1 MKSKMQ
7 KMKDNK
13 FEILSILFFVLFT
26 ASSLV
31 YYHREDVYIRP
42 MLYFYLLSVCV
53 GIAALQIVLCNNF
66 KKFYIMLIILEAFL
80 LSASFSLT
88 QQTLYKTV
96 LGRDPW
102 FHWIFVDEIVR
113 AGKIPSYE
121 NIPIPYTK
129 MPNFHLLITAG
140 MILTGIPYKFS
151 QYLFAGLPA
160 LLLVFLVLFALTR
173 KVFDLRTALL
183 AILLFSFADNVLDMT
198 SKSIIPNSLG
208 VSMAFLI
215 YYSIISMNIIDRR
228 IFSIAIILSFSLV
241 LTHTVSYTFLL
252 YQVIII
258 LLVSLIYQKEVSK
271 KILNLL
277 LILFVFA
284 FLEWA
289 FYSGVYFTSLIN
301 ILSQLFIYGF
311 DVERYEARTPFSF
324 FEVILARLG
333 MVTFFLL
340 AGLGVILVLKNRLR
354 DRVSLIHSLV
364 TGGMVFSIFA
374 PFSPALASLGHRFW
388 YYGEVLGS
396 TFVSYLFNS
405 KKILRI
411 AAVPFLI
418 VLSLLMFGA
427 SISND
432 DNPLTPYYSQRTG
445 WFDSE
450 VSAGKFL
457 ILHEVD
463 IAFASD
469 LDYIWNLDYLKTSIL
484 ASGKKESIKKVFPKT
499 FEEVEMCDCIFV
511 FRKDQ
516 FENRLFYLGGRWT
529 QTPHLPMKDDKL
541 LEKYKREKNV
551 LYANGEITMIWVK
564 A

>member
-1 MKSKMQ
+1 
-7 KMKDNK
+7 
-13 FEILSILFFVLFT
+13 
-26 ASSLV
+26 
-31 YYHREDVYIRP
+31 
-42 MLYFYLLSVCV
+42 
-53 GIAALQIVLCNNF
+53 
-66 KKFYIMLIILEAFL
+66 
-80 LSASFSLT
+80 
-88 QQTLYKTV
+88 
-96 LGRDPW
+96 
-102 FHWIFVDEIVR
+102 
-113 AGKIPSYE
+113 
-121 NIPIPYTK
+121 
-129 MPNFHLLITAG
+129 
-140 MILTGIPYKFS
+140 
-151 QYLFAGLPA
+151 
-160 LLLVFLVLFALTR
+160 
-173 KVFDLRTALL
+173 
-183 AILLFSFADNVLDMT
+183 MT

-311 DVERYEARTPFSF
+311 DVERYEAKTPFSF

-457 ILHEVD
+457 ILHEGD

-511 FRKDQ
+511 F
-516 FENRLFYLGGRWT
+516 
-529 QTPHLPMKDDKL
+529 
-541 LEKYKREKNV
+541 
-551 LYANGEITMIWVK
+551 
-564 A
+564 

>member
-1 MKSKMQ
+1 MQ

-13 FEILSILFFVLFT
+13 FEILSIAFFVVFT

-31 YYHREDVYIRP
+31 YYYREDTYIRP
-42 MLYFYLLSVCV
+42 MPYFYLLSVCV
-53 GIAALQIVLCNNF
+53 GIVALQIILCINF
-66 KKFYIMLIILEAFL
+66 KKFHLMLIILEAFL

-88 QQTLYKTV
+88 QQAIYKTV

-140 MILTGIPYKFS
+140 MLLTGTPYKFS
-151 QYLFAGLPA
+151 QYLFAGLPT
-160 LLLVFLVLFALTR
+160 LLLELLVLFALTR
-173 KVFDLRTALL
+173 KVFDLRTAFL
-183 AILLFSFADNVLDMT
+183 AVLILSFADNVLDMT
-198 SKSIIPNSLG
+198 SKSIIPNSIG

-215 YYSIISMNIIDRR
+215 YYSLISMNIIDRR
-228 IFSIAIILSFSLV
+228 IFSLAILLSFSLV
-241 LTHTVSYTFLL
+241 LTHTVSYILLL
-252 YQVIII
+252 YQVIVIVLI
-258 LLVSLIYQKEVSK
+258 SLIYRKEISK

-277 LILFVFA
+277 LILFAFA
-284 FLEWA
+284 FLEWT
-289 FYSGVYFTSLIN
+289 FYSGFYFTSLIN
-301 ILSQLFIYGF
+301 IFSQLFIYGF
-311 DVERYEARTPFSF
+311 DIERYEARTPFSF

-333 MVTFFLL
+333 MVIFFLL
-340 AGLGVILVLKNRLR
+340 TGLGIMLVLKNRFR
-354 DRVSLIHSLV
+354 DHVSLIHTLV
-364 TGGMVFSIFA
+364 TGGMVFGVFA
-374 PFSPALASLGHRFW
+374 PFSPALASISHRFW

-405 KKILRI
+405 KKMLRI
-411 AAVPFLI
+411 TAVPFLI
-418 VLSLLMFGA
+418 GLSLLMFGA
-427 SISND
+427 SVSND

-445 WFDSE
+445 WCDSE

-457 ILHEVD
+457 ILHEGE

-469 LDYIWNLDYLKTSIL
+469 LDYIYNLDYLKTSIL
-484 ASGKKESIKKVFPKT
+484 ASGKMERIKKAFPKT
-499 FEEVEMCDCIFV
+499 FEEVELCNCVFV

-516 FENRLFYLGGRWT
+516 FENRLYYLGGRWT
-529 QTPHLPMKDDKL
+529 QTPHLPTKDDKL

-551 LYANGEITMIWVK
+551 LYANGEITMIWVG